1 MIIFDYDK
9 YVKDVGRT
17 FHWAETCKNHRIIT
31 KNGMGYVAGSEYQLF
46 ISDEDW
52 ESEVPDFMVG
62 DRVVI
67 KTWEQMETEYG
78 LNFGGDIKT
87 KPSFVTNMKHLCRKV
102 ATITNIRADYIE
114 LEFEE
119 KNIEDINWIYTA
131 DMIELAYPTVRG
143 CDKKKIKNPTY
154 TTSEVQYLGQTA
166 KCQYDDV
173 FDLEKGIMLCMLK
186 DKGITYSDIIK
197 AVESA
202 EKVVEHKFNV
212 GDIVRFVNKDA
223 RYTTYT
229 AWFEKQGKTELLER
243 YNPHTSLKNGKELK
257 VIDFGVYSSYWT
269 TIMLYA
275 CEDLKGNIY
284 LISEKGLE
292 KVKD

>member
-9 YVKDVGRT
+9 YIKVG
-17 FHWAETCKNHRIIT
+17 FGFDWAKGCKNHRVKRGFT
-31 KNGMGYVAGSEYQLF
+31 
-46 ISDEDW
+46 ISDNGKEKSITSDW
-52 ESEVPDFMVG
+52 ISDVPDFMVG

-67 KTWEQMETEYG
+67 KTWEQMKTEYG
-78 LNFGGDIKT
+78 VDEYGSIKC
-87 KPSFVTNMKHLCRKV
+87 KYKFLKAMRSLCGRK
-102 ATITNIRADYIE
+102 ATIRCTYKKQIWLTFD
-114 LEFEE
+114 
-119 KNIEDINWIYTA
+119 DINADSGWSFST

-143 CDKKKIKNPTY
+143 CEVKEKVKNPTY

-197 AVESA
+197 AVDSA

-212 GDIVRFVNKDA
+212 GDIVRVVNKDG

-229 AWFEKQGKTELLER
+229 AWFEKQGKPELLER

-257 VIDFGVYSSYWT
+257 VVDFGVYSSRWP

-275 CEDLKGNIY
+275 CEDLNGNIY
-284 LISEKGLE
+284 LINERGLE
-292 KVKD
+292 KAED